1 MIFVYKMFF
10 YPKLYISTISTFS
23 QQPSNFSNFSFN
35 FAFMLINSTKFKIDL
50 QPTIHYSFDITKI
63 HTTIWIW
70 KSLQKFAFL
79 CFTKKKFHYNY
90 KKISCSME
98 MKSNNKIK
106 SIVYQKQNLWFSTT
120 KYLQLF
126 LLPKTTW
133 RALKFLVRPKKGPT
147 TLKSESNWNLV
158 SFPASSIK
166 TGERGMLKVLGLD

>member
-1 MIFVYKMFF
+1 
-10 YPKLYISTISTFS
+10 
-23 QQPSNFSNFSFN
+23 
-35 FAFMLINSTKFKIDL
+35 
-50 QPTIHYSFDITKI
+50 
-63 HTTIWIW
+63 
-70 KSLQKFAFL
+70 
-79 CFTKKKFHYNY
+79 
-90 KKISCSME
+90 ME

-126 LLPKTTW
+126 LLPKITW

-147 TLKSESNWNLV
+147 TLKSGSNWNLM